1 MADPLGDV
9 LQRSGDHDPAVGEPE
24 QHDVGEVLVEDLV
37 DDVADVGGEVDLRA
51 HEVDPL
57 ADAREAR
64 GEHLVAL
71 GGQEGP
77 DLAEPVRPTPRTVH
91 QHERRHAQPSG
102 APTAGRPA
110 RAWHQEVGRR
120 RSPPIGC
127 RPERTGGCNGSSDDR
142 AGGRARPHRRR
153 APAERRPVDRLAH
166 DGGRRRGLDRRLRG
180 RFTHLGHRR
189 QRRHAVADPGCPRRD
204 REPGGV
210 GGLAEL
216 AAAEWLDRL
225 LRRPPAPAP

>member
-1 MADPLGDV
+1 MSRLRASGEPEHAVAVVGHEGVEVHEVADPLGDV

-77 DLAEPVRPTPRTVH
+77 HLAEAVRPTPRTVH

-102 APTAGRPA
+102 APTAGRPGTSMA
-110 RAWHQEVGRR
+110 PGSGRR
-120 RSPPIGC
+120 RLPTHRLPAA
-127 RPERTGGCNGSSDDR
+127 ERTGGRNGSSDDR
-142 AGGRARPHRRR
+142 AGGRAGPHRRR

-189 QRRHAVADPGCPRRD
+189 RRRRA
-204 REPGGV
+204 R
-210 GGLAEL
+210 
-216 AAAEWLDRL
+216 
-225 LRRPPAPAP
+225 RRPRMPTS